1 MMACLS
7 MVAML
12 ITGCG
17 KAPEQEKQADT
28 PPTKPPVE
36 ESAEKRREKTDKAE
50 KFISKNPSLDP
61 QRLVGQWLRPD
72 GGYVI
77 KVTHVASD
85 GKVEASYHNP
95 RPIRVESASASNDT
109 GKLMLRVK
117 LNDRGYPGCIY
128 ELEYDRENDVLVGTY
143 FQAAMQQ
150 TYRIGFQR
158 LQ

>member
-1 MMACLS
+1 VSLTVIA
-7 MVAML
+7 
-12 ITGCG
+12 GCG
-17 KAPEQEKQADT
+17 QSNEKSKNADGPAKTAEAKPEPPAVPAKAPKRVDT
-28 PPTKPPVE
+28 NT
-36 ESAEKRREKTDKAE
+36 T
-50 KFISKNPSLDP
+50 LDP

-77 KVTHVASD
+77 KITHVARD

-95 RPIRVESASASNDT
+95 GPIRVESARASTDT
-109 GKLMLRVK
+109 GKLLLRVK

-128 ELEYDRENDVLVGTY
+128 ELEYDRANDVLTGTY

-150 TYRIGFQR
+150 TYRILFQR